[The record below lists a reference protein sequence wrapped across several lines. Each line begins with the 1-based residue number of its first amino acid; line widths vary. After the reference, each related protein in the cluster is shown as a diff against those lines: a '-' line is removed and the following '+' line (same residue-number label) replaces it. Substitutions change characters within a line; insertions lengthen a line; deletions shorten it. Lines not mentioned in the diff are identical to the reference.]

1 MAESPFESRPLLA
14 QVPLA
19 ELAPHLSA
27 GEHDGPADRTEVR
40 RRASLSR
47 VGKRSISL
55 LFLGLGIMSM
65 LALARAVVAASSNG
79 LSVDDAMLLVMLG
92 IISLVVASQVL
103 SLLRTLPGT
112 RRIWRRTARARQRRT
127 PPTAGRPL
135 LAQADARS
143 LLDHMSTP
151 PSRSS
156 GPSRLRSVAGTVGWV
171 VLTLV
176 IMAAAAAG
184 AAVVGLSAI
193 GSINAH
199 GWGLGTLLGTGM
211 AALIGYGVTALSIGL
226 IRSWFERRRRRLRR
240 LLMRLLRYLLRGFD
254 RSTASL
260 SRRLGRFDGRT
271 GLLGRG
277 VLVTVGAAVVVAAS
291 TAIPVSAVGGTEA
304 NAAGP
309 GTPTSTSASTSM
321 TVGHIAVVEYET
333 TPEFAAAGNPPEDG
347 GEHAVPSE
355 PVPAATTMAIDTT
368 TAKAGNTTVTT
379 VGKGTTT
386 TTVGKGTTTTTVGRG
401 TTTTTVGKGT
411 TTTTVGRGTTTTTVA
426 DTTTTTVADTTTTT
440 VADTTGPTV
449 SRVSD
454 SPDPIFT
461 SGNPPDTSRISATTS
476 DPSGVATVTVYY
488 RLGKGGFVVWGSMKP
503 GSSSTTFGPFATLG
517 IYEYRIMATD
527 TLGNANCKTPSSCP
541 GGTVTVIIP

>member
-1 MAESPFESRPLLA
+1 MATNPSESTPLLA

-27 GEHDGPADRTEVR
+27 REHGGRTHRTEVR
-40 RRASLSR
+40 RRASLTR
-47 VGKRSISL
+47 VGKRVVSL

-65 LALARAVVAASSNG
+65 LALVRATAAASSNG
-79 LSVDDAMLLVMLG
+79 LSVDDAMLLAMLG
-92 IISLVVASQVL
+92 IITMVVASQVV

-112 RRIWRRTARARQRRT
+112 RRIWRSVARARSRRAGPT
-127 PPTAGRPL
+127 PGRPL
-135 LAQADARS
+135 LAQADVRS
-143 LLDHMSTP
+143 LLAHMPQATRRA
-151 PSRSS
+151 SRSS
-156 GPSRLRSVAGTVGWV
+156 RPRAGSATAGWV

-176 IMAAAAAG
+176 IIAAATAG

-193 GSINAH
+193 RSINAR
-199 GWGLGTLLGTGM
+199 GWGLGTLLSLGM
-211 AALIGYGVTALSIGL
+211 AVLIGYGVTALSIGL

-240 LLMRLLRYLLRGFD
+240 MLMRLLRYLLRGFD
-254 RSTASL
+254 RSAAAL
-260 SRRLGRFDGRT
+260 PRRLGRFDGRT

-291 TAIPVSAVGGTEA
+291 MAIPVSAVGGAET

-309 GTPTSTSASTSM
+309 GATPTPTSTSTSM
-321 TVGHIAVVEYET
+321 AVGHVVVVEHET
-333 TPEFAAAGNPPEDG
+333 TPEFAAAGNPPEEG
-347 GEHAVPSE
+347 AVE
-355 PVPAATTMAIDTT
+355 PASSDPAPAMIGSSTTT
-368 TAKAGNTTVTT
+368 TA
-379 VGKGTTT
+379 VGDATT
-386 TTVGKGTTTTTVGRG
+386 TTVGDATTTTVGDA
-401 TTTTTVGKGT
+401 
-411 TTTTVGRGTTTTTVA
+411 TTTTTVA
-426 DTTTTTVADTTTTT
+426 DTTTTTVGRATTTT

-461 SGNPPDTSRISATTS
+461 FGNPPDMSWISATTS

-503 GSSSTTFGPFATLG
+503 GASSIAFGPFATMG

-541 GGTVTVIIP
+541 GGTVTVIIS